1 MEETTYYSVMKKDEL
16 AIPWISDSQKIVE
29 LLKQDRNAMLLSMT
43 GRENQQTKECLDHG
57 MIETYEQET
66 LDQLV
71 NADANKNIYLDNAF
85 TIMDDL
91 DQKGD
96 PNHSP
101 YISALYLAAA
111 LAKKMLAPAK
121 MTWMLDLAVTYGVG
135 YGGKLDPKDFGITSW
150 NRDDQAF
157 IKKLIEDPI
166 EPPEWNRNKV
176 SLIFTPIS
184 NMYYF
189 QMAQAFQD
197 VMELMKLIDG
207 KFEFSR
213 LQIPNSFELIH
224 MTFELAKFYPR
235 R

>member
-16 AIPWISDSQKIVE
+16 AIPWTSDSTKIVE
-29 LLKQDRNAMLLSMT
+29 LLKQDRNAMLLSMK
-43 GRENQQTKECLDHG
+43 GQEDQQTKEWINHG
-57 MIETYEQET
+57 MIETFEQET

-71 NADANKNIYLDNAF
+71 NAETNKNIYLDNAF

-111 LAKKMLAPAK
+111 LAKKMLVPDK
-121 MTWMLDLAVTYGVG
+121 MTWILDIAVTYGVG
-135 YGGKLDPKDFGITSW
+135 YGGKLDPKSFGISSW
-150 NRDDQAF
+150 NQDDDAF
-157 IKKLIEDPI
+157 IKKLIERPI
-166 EPPEWNRNKV
+166 EPPEWHRNKID
-176 SLIFTPIS
+176 LKFAPIS

-189 QMAQAFQD
+189 QIAQAFQD
-197 VMELMKLIDG
+197 VMELMKLNGGEFD
-207 KFEFSR
+207 FSR

>member
-1 MEETTYYSVMKKDEL
+1 MKETTYYSVMEKDEL
-16 AIPWISDSQKIVE
+16 AIPWTADSKKIVE

-43 GRENQQTKECLDHG
+43 GRENKKTKEWIDHG

-71 NADANKNIYLDNAF
+71 NAEANKNIYLNNAF
-85 TIMDDL
+85 AIIDDI

-111 LAKKMLAPAK
+111 LAKKMLFPDK
-121 MTWMLDLAVTYGVG
+121 MTWILNLAVTYGVG
-135 YGGKLDPKDFGITSW
+135 YGGRLNPKDYGIPSW
-150 NRDDQAF
+150 NQDDAAF
-157 IKKLIEDPI
+157 IKKLIEPPI
-166 EPPEWNRNKV
+166 EPPVWNQNKID
-176 SLIFTPIS
+176 LKFTPIS

-197 VMELMKLIDG
+197 IMELMKLNTGD
-207 KFEFSR
+207 FDFSR
-213 LQIPNSFELIH
+213 LQINHSFELIH